1 MKTNLKQENEEA
13 LIGQGRS
20 GKVYR
25 IHEDGYDLAVKVF
38 SGVDGLTDLVNY
50 VLTGAPN
57 AYGWNED
64 AVKSAH
70 LRRQILEQL
79 LFYWFGSKVR
89 IAKSF
94 GDAWHEPEKSFKI
107 STEFV
112 TGRPAKLHHPFSG
125 KCDWELGDLTRNV
138 MKPLQQKL
146 ADSGFDGLVWQAGKG
161 NPIALNNFLLG
172 EDKTWIWI
180 DAESG
185 VPALFPLNPLSLLGY
200 YLPKSFRYKRA
211 LFDDVDVL
219 KLKSYVVERRED
231 LVELLSEDGFILL
244 LERIKKL
251 DKHQKAWKA
260 LGRVQK
266 SINYQLIKEKITRE
280 EAEFY
285 SEHKFQWIKKE
296 LLRLGKRA
304 FVKLFVK
311 LPAKLFRWLSS
322 IRYLKLIKD
331 SVRFLFNGDYRKQSV
346 DALLKQRI
354 TDWEKRG
361 QLSRKSADFLREQ
374 ADRELASPYLSDFII
389 LIGLKPLMNVVELFV
404 LPALFAAG
412 LINEAVL
419 VLGVALG
426 GIIYRTLYTLGR
438 MIYERLMLPAD
449 KRHPRWIA
457 LFVGMIPTFG
467 NLAYPT
473 QMVYAAGSK
482 SLELSEFLMYDIS
495 TRIGAKIP
503 IWGGKDTLTEHFF
516 NHLPDVVIRN
526 RKALKKRKL
535 MKIRRK
541 QAAVL
546 S

>member
-1 MKTNLKQENEEA
+1 METNLKQENKGV

-25 IHEDGYDLAVKVF
+25 TFENGNDLAVKVF
-38 SGVDGLTDLVNY
+38 SGVDSLTDLVNY

-70 LRRQILEQL
+70 LRREILEQL
-79 LFYWFGSKVR
+79 LFYWFGAKVR
-89 IAKSF
+89 IAKSY
-94 GDAWHEPEKSFKI
+94 GAGWHEPEKSFKI

-112 TGRPAKLHHPFSG
+112 SGRPVKLHHPFSG
-125 KCDWELGDLTRNV
+125 KCDWELGDLTQNV
-138 MKPLQQKL
+138 MKPLQKNL
-146 ADSGFDGLVWQAGKG
+146 AESGFDGLVWQAGKG
-161 NPIALNNFLLG
+161 NPIALNNFLLA
-172 EDKTWIWI
+172 EDRTWIWI

-185 VPALFPLNPLSLLGY
+185 VPALFPLNPFSLLGY
-200 YLPKSFRYKRA
+200 YLPKSIRYRRA
-211 LFDDVDVL
+211 LFDDVDVP

-231 LVELLSEDGFILL
+231 LVQLFNEDGFILL

-251 DKHQKAWKA
+251 ERHQEAWKS
-260 LGRVQK
+260 LGRIPK
-266 SINYQLIKEKITRE
+266 SIEYQLVKEKITAE

-285 SEHKFQWIKKE
+285 SSHKLQWIGRE
-296 LLRLGKRA
+296 LMRFTKRA
-304 FVKLFVK
+304 FSKLFIK
-311 LPAKLFRWLSS
+311 LPSKIYRWLSS
-322 IRYLKLIKD
+322 ISYLKVLKD
-331 SVRFLFNGDYRKQSV
+331 SVRFLFNGDYRKKSV
-346 DALLKQRI
+346 DTLLKQRI

-361 QLSRKSADFLREQ
+361 QLNKRGADFLRGQ

-404 LPALFAAG
+404 LPALFAANV
-412 LINEAVL
+412 INEATL
-419 VLGVALG
+419 VVGVALG
-426 GIIYRTLYTLGR
+426 GIIYRTVYTLAR
-438 MIYERLMLPAD
+438 MLYERLFLPSG

-473 QMVYAAGSK
+473 QMVYAASSK

-495 TRIGAKIP
+495 TRIGGKIP
-503 IWGGKDTLTEHFF
+503 IWGGRDTQTEHFF
-516 NHLPDVVIRN
+516 NHLPDLIIRN

-541 QAAVL
+541 QAAAL

>member
-1 MKTNLKQENEEA
+1 MGTNLKQGVSGR

-25 IHEDGYDLAVKVF
+25 LSENGNDLAVKVF
-38 SGVDGLTDLVNY
+38 SGVDSLTDLVNY
-50 VLTGAPN
+50 VVTGAPN
-57 AYGWNED
+57 PYGWSED
-64 AVKSAH
+64 AVMSAH
-70 LRRQILEQL
+70 LRREILEQL
-79 LFYWFGSKVR
+79 LYFWFGTKVR
-89 IAKSF
+89 IAKSY
-94 GDAWHEPEKSFKI
+94 GAGWHAAEKSFKI

-112 TGRPAKLHHPFSG
+112 SGRPAKLHHPFSG
-125 KCDWELGDLTRNV
+125 KCDWELDDLTRNV
-138 MKPLQQKL
+138 MKPLQEKL
-146 ADSGFDGLVWQAGKG
+146 AESGFDGLVWQAGKG

-185 VPALFPLNPLSLLGY
+185 VPALFPLNPFSLLGY
-200 YLPKSFRYKRA
+200 YLPKSVRYRRA
-211 LFDDVDVL
+211 LFDDVDIP
-219 KLKSYVVERRED
+219 KLRSYLGERREAI
-231 LVELLSEDGFILL
+231 VQVLSEDGFILL
-244 LERIKKL
+244 LERIKQL
-251 DKHQKAWKA
+251 DQHQKAWKSV
-260 LGRVQK
+260 RRIQK
-266 SINYQLIKEKITRE
+266 SINYQLVKGKINSE
-280 EAEFY
+280 EADYY
-285 SEHKFQWIKKE
+285 SRNKVQWVKKE
-296 LLRLGKRA
+296 LLRFSKKA
-304 FVKLFVK
+304 FVKVLVD
-311 LPAKLFRWLSS
+311 LPSTAFRWLRSLP
-322 IRYLKLIKD
+322 YLKVLKNA
-331 SVRFLFNGDYRKQSV
+331 VRFLFNGDYRKQSV
-346 DALLKQRI
+346 DVLLKQRI
-354 TDWEKRG
+354 TEWEKRG
-361 QLSRKSADFLREQ
+361 QLNQKSADFLRGQ
-374 ADRELASPYLSDFII
+374 ADKELASPYLSDFII

-404 LPALFAAG
+404 FPALYAAG
-412 LINEAVL
+412 VISEATL

-438 MIYERLMLPAD
+438 MVYERLFLPSE

-535 MKIRRK
+535 MKMRRK
-541 QAAVL
+541 QAAAF

>member
-1 MKTNLKQENEEA
+1 
-13 LIGQGRS
+13 
-20 GKVYR
+20 
-25 IHEDGYDLAVKVF
+25 VKVF
-38 SGVDGLTDLVNY
+38 SEVDGLTDLVNY

-70 LRRQILEQL
+70 LRREILEQL

-211 LFDDVDVL
+211 LFDDVDVP
-219 KLKSYVVERRED
+219 KLRSYVVERRED

-266 SINYQLIKEKITRE
+266 SINYQLIKGKITSE
-280 EAEFY
+280 EAAFY
-285 SEHKFQWIKKE
+285 SGHKFQWIKKE
-296 LLRLGKRA
+296 LLRLSKRA

-311 LPAKLFRWLSS
+311 LPAKLYRWLRS

-438 MIYERLMLPAD
+438 MIYERLVLPAV

-473 QMVYAAGSK
+473 QMVYAASSK

-503 IWGGKDTLTEHFF
+503 IWGGKDTFTEHFF

-526 RKALKKRKL
+526 RKAFKKRKL